1 MATREEKIEE
11 FHKHLKYREHI
22 LEFAGPK
29 MNVTEEATYRSSS
42 APTGQRRELEVT
54 YTKRWMAMREC
65 AHTFRDNEI
74 PEIPC
79 IGEAGGISGI

>member
-29 MNVTEEATYRSSS
+29 MDVTEEAAAEEPPNYSKVFDLEKRNQHVTSNAKFEQLGVWPLFS
-42 APTGQRRELEVT
+42 AH
-54 YTKRWMAMREC
+54 A
-65 AHTFRDNEI
+65 D
-74 PEIPC
+74 
-79 IGEAGGISGI
+79 GERTEPALPPL

>member
-29 MNVTEEATYRSSS
+29 MNVTEEAAADESPNYSKDERQIPSQLGG
-42 APTGQRRELEVT
+42 PQ
-54 YTKRWMAMREC
+54 
-65 AHTFRDNEI
+65 HFR
-74 PEIPC
+74 
-79 IGEAGGISGI
+79 